1 MIVSRPLHVKARG
14 CYGEPMFGFL
24 VKKTFFDMWDNMF
37 RILLMNL
44 GFLAVL
50 AIVFV
55 LAPLA
60 GRILPLAI
68 TIAAVGV
75 AALAVYAGAA
85 SRVCADISDYRQPGF
100 ADFWAALK
108 DGAPTSLLLALALVV
123 YAGVV
128 FVVDFP
134 FFASVKSFAAWLAFA
149 LLFWVTVAVVLALQ
163 FFFPVRARL
172 DRKFRKVIRKSF
184 LLLLDNPGHTLG
196 VALGGLV
203 IAVVSV
209 FTALL
214 LPGPATL
221 LLWWNTA
228 FKLRMYKYDWLEQN
242 PGADRR
248 KIPWDA
254 LLVEDR
260 ERVGKRSLRGMIF
273 PWKE

>member
-1 MIVSRPLHVKARG
+1 MIVSPPLHVKARG
-14 CYGEPMFGFL
+14 WYGGRMLGF
-24 VKKTFFDMWDNMF
+24 VIKKTFFDMWDNMF

-50 AIVFV
+50 AILFV

-60 GRILPLAI
+60 GRVVPLAAA
-68 TIAAVGV
+68 IAGVGV

-85 SRVCADISDYRQPGF
+85 SRMCADISDYRQPGF
-100 ADFWAALK
+100 SDFWTYLK
-108 DGAPTSLLLALALVV
+108 DSAPTSLLLVLALAV
-123 YAGVV
+123 YGGVV

-134 FFASVKSFAAWLAFA
+134 FFASVKSFPAWLAFA

-163 FFFPVRARL
+163 YFFPVRARL
-172 DRKFRKVIRKSF
+172 DRKFRKVVKKSF
-184 LLLLDNPGHTLG
+184 LLLLDNPGHTL
-196 VALGGLV
+196 AQFLGGLL
-203 IAVVSV
+203 ILVVSV

-228 FKLRMYKYDWLEQN
+228 FKLRMYKYDWLEKN

-248 KIPWDA
+248 RIPWDA

-260 ERVGKRSLRGMIF
+260 ERVGKRSLKGMIF